1 MADAPTFD
9 PTPDQILGAGA
20 ITPIGAFAL
29 GKNLGAL
36 DKLRT
41 FDSNTWKSIGAGV
54 LPGALLGGGLGFLG
68 HKLLDSPGDPNDED
82 ARRNY
87 RRRQI
92 AATVIG
98 ALGGGYGGGS
108 AVWKNKVAPGLRQGL
123 AKSMLNPRA
132 AFAQGSDE
140 NYGSNAI
147 GSVQKMVNNRPGVLG
162 TVQRALLKAQRPFYV
177 SRWLGNATVPGL
189 NYGVLPFVA
198 STSLTGTGDFAST
211 YYGSYAPKSP
221 GADVLGKYFDLAQLA
236 RLRRQ
241 AAASGSEGLSA
252 QADAL
257 RDRLMGAG

>member
-20 ITPIGAFAL
+20 VTPIGAFAL
-29 GKNLGAL
+29 GKNLNAL
-36 DKLRT
+36 EKLRS
-41 FDSNTWKSIGAGV
+41 FDSKTWKGIGAGM

-68 HKLLDSPGDPNDED
+68 HKLLDSPGDPDDED

-87 RRRQI
+87 RRRQL

-98 ALGGGYGGGS
+98 ALGGAYGGGS
-108 AVWKNKVAPGLRQGL
+108 AAWKNKVAPGLRQGL
-123 AKSMLNPRA
+123 AKSLLNPRE
-132 AFAQGSDE
+132 AFAQGSDA

-147 GSVQKMVNNRPGVLG
+147 GAIQKMVDNRPGVLG
-162 TVQRALLKAQRPFYV
+162 VAQRALLKAQRPFYI

-198 STSLTGTGDFAST
+198 STSLTGTGDFASA
-211 YYGSYAPKSP
+211 YYGSYAPSSP
-221 GADVLGKYFDLAQLA
+221 GASGLGKYFDLTQLA
-236 RLRRQ
+236 KLRRQ
-241 AAASGSEGLSA
+241 AATAGSAELSA

-257 RDRLMGAG
+257 RDRLMGAS